1 MDLPRG
7 MKDFENDEIQKIEFI
22 RETFLSTSN
31 IFGFQL
37 MEPSPIELMSVIEAK
52 SGPTIRD
59 DVYFFND
66 KGNRE
71 VSLRFDFTVGLTRYV
86 TEQKSMKL
94 PAKISAFGG
103 VWRYDEPQKGRYRFF
118 HQWDIEIFGK
128 QNVETDSEI
137 IEFTSKFFANL
148 GLNNIILSISH
159 RKIVQSYISSIFE
172 SKEPEIVSDILRAID
187 KIQKKPEQEI
197 ISEYE
202 KKGYQKEKLQKIIQF
217 SKLKG
222 SPDEISKSFDV
233 SQFENWSELTKLF
246 ESLSNRNVKNIQI
259 DFGIVRGLDY
269 YSGIVFEAF
278 DQTFNI
284 GALVGGGRYDNLP
297 AVFGRD
303 DMGATGVAGGVE
315 RIMLALEN
323 QNSLFNEKIE
333 RISVLYVNEEMK
345 LNAMKITSSLR
356 ENYIP
361 TDIDLSGRALKKQME
376 NSTNSKFVIIV
387 GPDEFSKNM
396 VVVRNMTDRSE
407 HQVQISEL
415 LEHIKNSLM

>member
-22 RETFLSTSN
+22 REKFLSTSN
-31 IFGFQL
+31 VFGFQL

-66 KGNRE
+66 KGDRE
-71 VSLRFDFTVGLTRYV
+71 VSLRFDFTVGLTRYA

-103 VWRYDEPQKGRYRFF
+103 VWRYDEPQKGRYRYF
-118 HQWDIEIFGK
+118 HQWDIEIFGR
-128 QNVETDSEI
+128 QNTETDSEI
-137 IEFTSKFFANL
+137 IEFTSKFFSNL
-148 GLNNIILSISH
+148 GLTNIILSISH
-159 RKIVQSYISSIFE
+159 RKIVQSYISSLFE
-172 SKEPEIVSDILRAID
+172 SEDSEVISDIRRAID
-187 KIQKKPEQEI
+187 KIQKKSEPEI

-202 KKGYQKEKLQKIIQF
+202 KKGYQKEKLEKILEF

-222 SPDEISKSFDV
+222 TPEEISKSLDV
-233 SQFENWSELTKLF
+233 SQFENWSELTNLF

-269 YSGIVFEAF
+269 YSGVVFEAF
-278 DQTFNI
+278 DQTFDI

-297 AVFGRD
+297 SVFGRND
-303 DMGATGVAGGVE
+303 LGATGVAGGVE

-323 QNSLFNEKIE
+323 QKSSFKENTN
-333 RISVLYVNEEMK
+333 RISVLYVNDEMK
-345 LNAMKITSSLR
+345 ANAMKITSSLR
-356 ENYIP
+356 ENNIP

-376 NSTNSKFVIIV
+376 NSIQSKFSIIV
-387 GPDEFSKNM
+387 GPDEFSNGM
-396 VVVRNMTDRSE
+396 VVVRNMSDRSE
-407 HQVQISEL
+407 NKVKISEL
-415 LEHIKNSLM
+415 LEYVKNSLV

>member
-22 RETFLSTSN
+22 REKFLSTSN

-66 KGNRE
+66 KGDRE
-71 VSLRFDFTVGLTRYV
+71 VSLRFDFTVGLTRYA
-86 TEQKSMKL
+86 TQQKSMKL

-128 QNVETDSEI
+128 QNTETDAEI
-137 IEFTSKFFANL
+137 IEFTSKFFSNL

-159 RKIVQSYISSIFE
+159 RKIVQSYISSLFE
-172 SKEPEIVSDILRAID
+172 SKDSEVISDILRAID
-187 KIQKKPEQEI
+187 KIQKKSEKEI

-202 KKGYQKEKLQKIIQF
+202 KKGYHKEKLEKIIEF

-222 SPDEISKSFDV
+222 TPEEISKSFNV
-233 SQFENWSELTKLF
+233 SQFDDWSELKILF
-246 ESLSNRNVKNIQI
+246 ESLDNRNVKNIQI

-269 YSGIVFEAF
+269 YSGVVFEAF
-278 DQTFNI
+278 DQTFDI

-297 AVFGRD
+297 AVFGRN

-323 QNSLFNEKIE
+323 QNSLFKEKMN
-333 RISVLYVNEEMK
+333 RVSVLYVNDEMK

-356 ENYIP
+356 EKQIP

-387 GPDEFSKNM
+387 GPDEFSKKM
-396 VVVRNMTDRSE
+396 VVVRNMSDRTE
-407 HQVQISEL
+407 KQVQIFEL
-415 LEHIKNSLM
+415 LEYIKNSLM

>member
-22 RETFLSTSN
+22 REKFLSTSN
-31 IFGFQL
+31 VFGFQL

-66 KGNRE
+66 KGDRE
-71 VSLRFDFTVGLTRYV
+71 VSLRFDFTVGLTRYA

-103 VWRYDEPQKGRYRFF
+103 VWRYDEPQKGRYRYF

-128 QNVETDSEI
+128 QNTETDSEI
-137 IEFTSKFFANL
+137 IEFTSKFFSNL

-159 RKIVQSYISSIFE
+159 RKIVQSYISSLFE
-172 SKEPEIVSDILRAID
+172 SEDSEVISDILRAID
-187 KIQKKPEQEI
+187 KIQKKSEQEI

-202 KKGYQKEKLQKIIQF
+202 KKGYQKEKLEKILEF

-222 SPDEISKSFDV
+222 SPDEISKSLDV
-233 SQFENWSELTKLF
+233 SQFENWSELTTLF

-269 YSGIVFEAF
+269 YSGVVFEAF
-278 DQTFNI
+278 DQTFDI

-297 AVFGRD
+297 SVFGRND
-303 DMGATGVAGGVE
+303 LGATGVAGGVE

-323 QNSLFNEKIE
+323 QKSSFKENTN
-333 RISVLYVNEEMK
+333 RISVLYVNDEMK
-345 LNAMKITSSLR
+345 ANAMKITSSLR
-356 ENYIP
+356 ENNIP

-376 NSTNSKFVIIV
+376 NSIQSKFSIIV
-387 GPDEFSKNM
+387 GPDEFSNGM
-396 VVVRNMTDRSE
+396 VVVRNMSDRSE
-407 HQVQISEL
+407 NKVKISEL
-415 LEHIKNSLM
+415 LEYVKNSLV